1 MCLQEALVVYFVVN
15 SKAFASSGEIPEAL
29 ARQFGPVLSGPGA
42 KREHKPYSL
51 PKLSHSQKEC
61 VQRAKKYSLEQSIK
75 QVLLKQTIAHQQQQ
89 MMNMQTSVQ
98 RQQAL
103 ALMCR
108 VYVGTINFEI
118 KEDTIKQAFIPFGP
132 IKSISLPYDSI
143 SKKHKGFAFI
153 EYDIPEAAS
162 LALEQMNGV
171 MIGGF
176 SIKVGRPSNMPQAQ
190 PIIEKLL
197 EESKMFNRIYVASI
211 HQDLSEA
218 DIRSVFEAFGKILSC
233 RVATD
238 PMRPGKHK
246 GYGYIEY
253 DTAQSAH
260 DAVSAMNLFDLGG
273 QYLRVGKAVTPP
285 NAAQIPSMQSPL
297 PTAAAIAAAAV
308 TAQIT
313 ALEAVSKPLAPPGIA
328 IPQVDNSSLIPTV
341 IPQIVQPAAMLPV
354 GTAIPALSSNPLVM
368 GSLAMPALPSVVVT
382 AIPGTFASVLP
393 SALPVTLPTV
403 LPAVGVQFPAP
414 AIPAATAGTYSGVSF
429 GAGGITLTT
438 AGVPPPPPPA
448 TIPPPVPIVPVS
460 VDLNKPAVSQLA
472 NQTSVAQS
480 QAQEA
485 YVPEQAELLQTLQQ
499 QEDIQIKGAQARHM
513 VMQKLMRPTE
523 SRVMVLKNMV
533 GSDEVDEELENEVT
547 DECSKY
553 GKVEHVIIYQEKQS
567 EDEDAEIIV
576 KIFVEFSSPEEM
588 RNAVSALNG
597 RFFAGRSIQAAS
609 YDQGLFDAND
619 LSA

>member
-1 MCLQEALVVYFVVN
+1 M
-15 SKAFASSGEIPEAL
+15 
-29 ARQFGPVLSGPGA
+29 
-42 KREHKPYSL
+42 
-51 PKLSHSQKEC
+51 
-61 VQRAKKYSLEQSIK
+61 EQSIK
-75 QVLLKQTIAHQQQQ
+75 SVLLKQTIAHQQQQ

-176 SIKVGRPSNMPQAQ
+176 SIKVGRSSNISQAQ

-197 EESKMFNRIYVASI
+197 EEAKLFNRIYVASI
-211 HQDLSEA
+211 HQDLSEN
-218 DIRSVFEAFGKILSC
+218 DIRSVFEAFGKIASC
-233 RVATD
+233 KLATD

-253 DTAQSAH
+253 ETAQGAH

-285 NAAQIPSMQSPL
+285 NAAQVPTMQSTL

-313 ALEAVSKPLAPPGIA
+313 ALEAVNKSIAPPGIA
-328 IPQVDNSSLIPTV
+328 IPQIGVTTV
-341 IPQIVQPAAMLPV
+341 IPTIAPQLGISLGHSPTLMPLQTTVPV
-354 GTAIPALSSNPLVM
+354 VSSNPLMLGGSVM
-368 GSLAMPALPSVVVT
+368 PVMPPPPLAATLP
-382 AIPGTFASVLP
+382 I
-393 SALPVTLPTV
+393 TLPTA
-403 LPAVGVQFPAP
+403 LSAAV
-414 AIPAATAGTYSGVSF
+414 PAA
-429 GAGGITLTT
+429 LTT
-438 AGVPPPPPPA
+438 ALPNVGVPYPTAAALSTAVGAYHPGLGFGSSLPHVTLGVPAPTGIPPPA
-448 TIPPPVPIVPVS
+448 PIVPVEI
-460 VDLNKPAVSQLA
+460 VKPALSVSQVNPSLSPM
-472 NQTSVAQS
+472 QLLQ
-480 QAQEA
+480 QQQQA
-485 YVPEQAELLQTLQQ
+485 YVPEQLEPTQTLQQ

-523 SRVMVLKNMV
+523 SHVMVLKNMV
-533 GSDEVDEELENEVT
+533 GPEDVDEDLENEVT

-567 EDEDAEIIV
+567 EEDDAEVIV
-576 KIFVEFSSPEEM
+576 KIFVQFSSPEEM
-588 RNAVSALNG
+588 KKATASLNG
-597 RFFAGRSIQAAS
+597 RFFAGRSIQAVS
-609 YDQGLFDAND
+609 YDQNLFDAND